1 MLSKQQLIHIATD
14 AVLISLLFLYVNNKT
29 KAVSDAM
36 DDLREYTEDQIES
49 INNKLDNIISHIT
62 KQQQVHQYSQPQK
75 QSPKVPQRVQYTQPQ
90 QQVQPKSQKSNQ
102 SQVTF
107 QQQTPKQPKPQH
119 QPQPQQ
125 TSQVTIQQQV
135 QPEIPKFRASAQ
147 VSKQVRFNAMPD
159 ITHIDEFVNSIPSS
173 FAFISA
179 TTTPIM
185 TQQQSAPVSN
195 IEVIEEEED
204 VPEED
209 VSNDTINE
217 LDENDIEEIN
227 NALGDDSVETDDIKN
242 E

>member
-49 INNKLDNIISHIT
+49 INNKLDSIISHIT
-62 KQQQVHQYSQPQK
+62 KQQQVQQQYQQVQQYVQPKRQPTQVPQQKSQQVPQKSQPQR
-75 QSPKVPQRVQYTQPQ
+75 QQPPQ
-90 QQVQPKSQKSNQ
+90 QQRQQP
-102 SQVTF
+102 
-107 QQQTPKQPKPQH
+107 
-119 QPQPQQ
+119 PQQ
-125 TSQVTIQQQV
+125 HQV
-135 QPEIPKFRASAQ
+135 QPEMPKFRAAAQ
-147 VSKQVRFNAMPD
+147 VSKQVRFNPMPN
-159 ITHIDEFVNSIPSS
+159 ISQIDDFVNSIPSS

-179 TTTPIM
+179 TSAPIM
-185 TQQQSAPVSN
+185 PQQQSTSASN
-195 IEVIEEEED
+195 IEVIDED
-204 VPEED
+204 ENIPEED

-227 NALGDDSVETDDIKN
+227 NALGEDNGEKEDVKN

>member
-1 MLSKQQLIHIATD
+1 MLTKQQLIHIATD

-62 KQQQVHQYSQPQK
+62 KQQQVQQYSQSQK
-75 QSPKVPQRVQYTQPQ
+75 QSPKVPQKVQYTQPQ
-90 QQVQPKSQKSNQ
+90 AQPKSQKSNQ
-102 SQVTF
+102 SQVTI
-107 QQQTPKQPKPQH
+107 QQQTPKQSK
-119 QPQPQQ
+119 PQPQQ

-135 QPEIPKFRASAQ
+135 QPEIPKFRSSAQ

-159 ITHIDEFVNSIPSS
+159 ITQIDDFVNSIPSS

-209 VSNDTINE
+209 VYNNTINE